1 MIGRILWFLL
11 FFLVSLP
18 QAFSNSNPRP
28 ERGVLD
34 LRTIPVSEMKVRGL
48 QGEWLFYW
56 HRLLPP
62 DSLSTP
68 PIPPGGSYVWVP
80 SYWTSYSDSLGNKL
94 SPQGYATYFLRI
106 LLPHEPGDSLGFSLP
121 VFDSSFEFF
130 VNGKKA
136 GSNGKVGTSPQT
148 SRPGYSPFTVYFP
161 KTADTLDIVIHAA
174 NYDHRRGG
182 FWKQMLFGNADSVRK
197 HYSTDRLI
205 LGIMLGV
212 LAAYFLFFLFFYLI
226 FPRSKILIFFTL
238 ALAGITF
245 RLAATSIFPVQ
256 LFFNISWLW
265 LIRIEYLGTY
275 MALCFGL
282 WYFETLFPAP
292 VTRKIN
298 IINSAMS
305 GLIAVVI
312 LSSRVRIF
320 SWSVY
325 YLEPVA
331 LLMTGWYM
339 LASFKRRKERDR
351 WNYLYFIAF
360 LVYLLALLNDIFL
373 ANSWE
378 AFSMRYILHF
388 SVLLLIIVQ
397 ALMII
402 RNWVRIFIEK
412 ERLLGKIEYIN
423 INLENIVKARTEE
436 VNVRNVEIRHQNKK
450 IARQN
455 DELQREIEF
464 KNRVFSIIAHDLR
477 EPLSSINLYLQMAT
491 TDLPV
496 AKRKD
501 VLESTVA
508 IARSTYNLVENLL
521 YWGRSQDK
529 QLSLNAREFKLEDV
543 IREIFSLL
551 HETARPKG
559 RGSYR

>member
-1 MIGRILWFLL
+1 
-11 FFLVSLP
+11 
-18 QAFSNSNPRP
+18 
-28 ERGVLD
+28 
-34 LRTIPVSEMKVRGL
+34 
-48 QGEWLFYW
+48 
-56 HRLLPP
+56 
-62 DSLSTP
+62 
-68 PIPPGGSYVWVP
+68 
-80 SYWTSYSDSLGNKL
+80 
-94 SPQGYATYFLRI
+94 
-106 LLPHEPGDSLGFSLP
+106 
-121 VFDSSFEFF
+121 
-130 VNGKKA
+130 
-136 GSNGKVGTSPQT
+136 
-148 SRPGYSPFTVYFP
+148 
-161 KTADTLDIVIHAA
+161 
-174 NYDHRRGG
+174 
-182 FWKQMLFGNADSVRK
+182 
-197 HYSTDRLI
+197 
-205 LGIMLGV
+205 MLGV

-226 FPRSKILIFFTL
+226 FPRSKLLIFFTL

-256 LFFNISWLW
+256 LIFNISWVW

-282 WYFETLFPAP
+282 WYFETLFPTP

-339 LASFKRRKERDR
+339 LASFKKRKERDQ

-423 INLENIVKARTEE
+423 LNLENIVKARTEE
-436 VNVRNVEIRHQNKK
+436 VNVRNIEIRHQNKK

-501 VLESTVA
+501 VLASTVT

-529 QLSLNAREFKLEDV
+529 QLSLHAREFKLEDV

-551 HETARPKG
+551 HETARQKG
-559 RGSYR
+559 VDLIADVQDTIRIRGDREIILIILRNLVSNAIKFSNRGNDVSVSVASFEDNVIIIIEDHGIGMTTEQREAVFSGETIVSTFGTGNEKGTGLGLRLCLDLVRLHQGKMEIRSKAGKGTSIIITLPHEIKGNED